1 MTLLSAELSYPV
13 SFETLPERQFLTRLI
28 GAGVA
33 PAQAELLITREWAIQ
48 AGENERLTSTVHDL
62 TGRGLAQSPRPRFRR
77 LYSRHQ

>member
-1 MTLLSAELSYPV
+1 MTLLSAEVNYPV

-33 PAQAELLITREWAIQ
+33 PAEAELLITREWAIQ

-62 TGRGLAQSPRPRFRR
+62 TGQAPRTVEAFLHDNREEF
-77 LYSRHQ
+77 LQ